1 MDTDLASQ
9 LTLARAAATQQS
21 VHVSIAKKAHEMQT
35 QLLEMLLQP
44 VQAVLPPGQGTQVDK
59 SA

>member
-1 MDTDLASQ
+1 MEADLAS
-9 LTLARAAATQQS
+9 TLIAARSSMTQQS
-21 VHVSIAKKAHEMQT
+21 VQLAVVKKAHDMQT

-44 VQAVLPPGQGTQVDK
+44 AQAVLPPGQGTQVDK

>member
-9 LTLARAAATQQS
+9 LMVARTAMTQQS
-21 VHVSIAKKAHEMQT
+21 IHLAVFKKTHDMQT

-44 VQAVLPPGQGTQVDK
+44 AQAVLPPGQGAQVDK
-59 SA
+59 TA